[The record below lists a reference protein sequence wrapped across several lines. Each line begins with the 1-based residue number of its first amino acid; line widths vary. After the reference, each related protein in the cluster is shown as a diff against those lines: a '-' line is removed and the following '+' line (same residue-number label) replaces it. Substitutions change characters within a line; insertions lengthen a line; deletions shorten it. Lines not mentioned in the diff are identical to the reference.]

1 MRAGLA
7 AGTTQTASLAVGL
20 SAIAWGLWWIAIR
33 WLDSLGLTGHWASV
47 AVFTVAS
54 LVLLPV
60 IVLRGRLRG
69 AFQWRALC
77 VGLLL
82 GACFVT
88 WNYALIFGDV
98 VRVTLLFYLAPVWG
112 TILGLVFF
120 GSRLRLL
127 RVATLALG
135 LVGAL
140 IVLRYEWGQ
149 GLPYPQNAGEWM
161 GLVSGFIFAASA
173 AAALKLGH
181 TEDLERTFTTFFMAT
196 ILALILA
203 FWSDIPAPA
212 WADVGAAIPVML
224 GLAAL
229 WYVPATWL
237 LLVGAARLDPG
248 RVSILL
254 LLEVAVATL
263 SAGLLT
269 EEPLG
274 WREAIGGFM
283 IIAAGALEA
292 FDEIRQLDRFRRIR
306 SDLAGTKG

>member
-1 MRAGLA
+1 MRTAVA
-7 AGTTQTASLAVGL
+7 PESTRTASLAVGL

-33 WLDSLGLTGHWASV
+33 WLDGLGLSGHWASV
-47 AVFTVAS
+47 AVFSVAA
-54 LVLLPV
+54 LVLLPAMLV
-60 IVLRGRLRG
+60 KERWRG
-69 AFQWRALC
+69 ALGWPAIC
-77 VGLLL
+77 VGLLMGGCL
-82 GACFVT
+82 VA

-112 TILGLVFF
+112 TIFGILFF
-120 GSRLRLL
+120 GSRLRIL
-127 RVATLALG
+127 RLTTLVLG
-135 LVGAL
+135 LAGAL
-140 IVLRYEWGQ
+140 VVLRYELGQ
-149 GLPYPQNAGEWM
+149 ALPYPRNAGEWM
-161 GLVSGFIFAASA
+161 GLVAGFIFAASA

-181 TEDLERTFTTFFMAT
+181 TEDLERTFMTFFIAAL
-196 ILALILA
+196 LALFLA
-203 FWSDIPAPA
+203 LWSDSPTPA
-212 WADVGAAIPVML
+212 WDEISNALLATL

-269 EEPLG
+269 EEPFG
-274 WREAIGGFM
+274 WHEAIGGIM

-292 FDEIRQLDRFRRIR
+292 YDEMRQIARFRRIR
-306 SDLAGTKG
+306 EDLAGTKG